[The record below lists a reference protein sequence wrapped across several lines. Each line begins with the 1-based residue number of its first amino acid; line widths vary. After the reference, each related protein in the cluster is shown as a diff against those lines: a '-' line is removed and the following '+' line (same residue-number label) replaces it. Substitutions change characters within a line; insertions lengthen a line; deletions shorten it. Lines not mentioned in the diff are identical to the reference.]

1 MSRIAEWFRE
11 LLLGPRAPVGIVEW
25 FRERLLGPRAPEGRL
40 DRERALEIARP
51 AAAGYPGADRLSMS
65 ILQARGSANIWVVST
80 PTIGD
85 SLVVEIDD
93 ATEAVLSV
101 GRVGGR

>member
-1 MSRIAEWFRE
+1 VSRIVDWLRQQ
-11 LLLGPRAPVGIVEW
+11 LLGPAAPQC
-25 FRERLLGPRAPEGRL
+25 RL
-40 DRERALEIARP
+40 DREHVLEIAR
-51 AAAGYPGADRLSMS
+51 AAAAADPWAPQLLWTD
-65 ILQARGSANIWVVST
+65 LQTRGSAKIWVVST
-80 PTIGD
+80 PTVGN